1 MKNDINATSSR
12 RSSTTA
18 ACSPVRGRPSIARS
32 CSIISREVLR
42 LLHVDL
48 EDENLLDTP
57 RRWAESLIT
66 MTSGYDFTDVKK
78 LTTLFRKACSAA
90 DEKCQNLVVIG
101 GTYKTLC
108 AHHILPF
115 FGQFI
120 IGYIPDKMIIGASKI
135 PRIVE
140 VHMRRLQSQ
149 EHLAHD
155 VADTIEQIL
164 EPNGIAVWMGGVHL
178 CMVMR
183 GVEQESSFMET
194 NVLRG
199 AFLERRADAAGVH
212 VHREPARAARVT
224 ETCVTIARRSRKLRG
239 SRCLPD
245 DGPSPLLSSRSPSW
259 AADSRTRSR
268 ASTTGTSRDGRASTT
283 SPTCRCRRRR
293 AQAAQQFDRPAAK

>member
-1 MKNDINATSSR
+1 MKKPTEIALAQSDVEALTEE
-12 RSSTTA
+12 
-18 ACSPVRGRPSIARS
+18 RGLLAGPRPTVEREKLQQHL
-32 CSIISREVLR
+32 REVLR

-48 EDENLLDTP
+48 DDENLQDTP
-57 RRWAESLIT
+57 RRWAESLVT
-66 MTSGYDFTDVKK
+66 MTSGYDYTDVKK
-78 LTTLFRKACSAA
+78 LATLFRKACSAA

-115 FGQFI
+115 FGKFI
-120 IGYIPDKMIIGASKI
+120 IGYIPESTIIGASKI

-155 VADTIEQIL
+155 VADTIERIL
-164 EPNGIAVWMGGVHL
+164 EPKGLAVWMGGVHL

-199 AFLERRADAAGVH
+199 DFL
-212 VHREPARAARVT
+212 
-224 ETCVTIARRSRKLRG
+224 S
-239 SRCLPD
+239 D
-245 DGPSPLLSSRSPSW
+245 D
-259 AADSRTRSR
+259 RTRQEFMSIVNR
-268 ASTTGTSRDGRASTT
+268 RGERD
-283 SPTCRCRRRR
+283 
-293 AQAAQQFDRPAAK
+293 

>member
-1 MKNDINATSSR
+1 MNAHSVVNHRTDLLTDSSQESRQDYTSRPMKNAVTISNNELEALLDDHGLLTSPR
-12 RSSTTA
+12 PT
-18 ACSPVRGRPSIARS
+18 VGRKQLSEHL
-32 CSIISREVLR
+32 REVLR

-48 EDENLLDTP
+48 ENENLRDTP
-57 RRWAESLIT
+57 RRWAESLVT
-66 MTSGYDFTDVKK
+66 MTSGYDYTDVKK
-78 LTTLFRKACSAA
+78 LTTLFRKACSEA
-90 DEKCQNLVVIG
+90 DKQCQNLVVIG

-115 FGQFI
+115 FGHFI
-120 IGYIPDKMIIGASKI
+120 VGYIPERMIIGASKI

-164 EPNGIAVWMGGVHL
+164 EPRGIAVWMGGIHM

-199 AFLERRADAAGVH
+199 QILNDE
-212 VHREPARAARVT
+212 
-224 ETCVTIARRSRKLRG
+224 
-239 SRCLPD
+239 
-245 DGPSPLLSSRSPSW
+245 
-259 AADSRTRSR
+259 RTRQEFMSIVN
-268 ASTTGTSRDGRASTT
+268 
-283 SPTCRCRRRR
+283 RRGQRSEGC
-293 AQAAQQFDRPAAK
+293 

>member
-1 MKNDINATSSR
+1 MKNAELTINHEIDALLNDRGILASPRPTVDR
-12 RSSTTA
+12 A
-18 ACSPVRGRPSIARS
+18 ALENHLHEA
-32 CSIISREVLR
+32 LR

-48 EDENLLDTP
+48 DNENLRDTP
-57 RRWAESLIT
+57 RRWADSLIT
-66 MTSGYDFTDVKK
+66 MTSGYDYTDVKK

-90 DEKCQNLVVIG
+90 DQNCQNMVVIG

-115 FGQFI
+115 FGRFI
-120 IGYIPDKMIIGASKI
+120 VGYIPEKWIIGASKI

-155 VADTIEQIL
+155 VADTIQRIL
-164 EPNGIAVWMGGVHL
+164 EPRGLGVWLGGVHM

-199 AFLERRADAAGVH
+199 EFLNDERTRDEFMSIVN
-212 VHREPARAARVT
+212 R
-224 ETCVTIARRSRKLRG
+224 RG
-239 SRCLPD
+239 SRE
-245 DGPSPLLSSRSPSW
+245 
-259 AADSRTRSR
+259 
-268 ASTTGTSRDGRASTT
+268 
-283 SPTCRCRRRR
+283 
-293 AQAAQQFDRPAAK
+293 

>member
-1 MKNDINATSSR
+1 MNHDDSP
-12 RSSTTA
+12 A
-18 ACSPVRGRPSIARS
+18 AQEIEALIHDRGLLAGPRPSIDREKLQDHL
-32 CSIISREVLR
+32 REVLQ

-48 EDENLLDTP
+48 QDENLLDTP
-57 RRWAESLIT
+57 RRWAESLVT
-66 MTSGYDFTDVKK
+66 MTSGYDYTDVKK
-78 LTTLFRKACSAA
+78 LTTLFRQACTRA
-90 DEKCQNLVVIG
+90 DESCQNLVVIG

-120 IGYIPDKMIIGASKI
+120 VGYIPQSWIIGASKI

-155 VADTIEQIL
+155 VADTIERIL
-164 EPNGIAVWMGGVHL
+164 EPRGIAVWMGGVHM

-199 AFLERRADAAGVH
+199 TFLN
-212 VHREPARAARVT
+212 
-224 ETCVTIARRSRKLRG
+224 
-239 SRCLPD
+239 D
-245 DGPSPLLSSRSPSW
+245 D
-259 AADSRTRSR
+259 RTRHEFMSIVNR
-268 ASTTGTSRDGRASTT
+268 RGTRE
-283 SPTCRCRRRR
+283 
-293 AQAAQQFDRPAAK
+293 

>member
-1 MKNDINATSSR
+1 MNDHDIPGELEVLEGEQRLLA
-12 RSSTTA
+12 
-18 ACSPVRGRPSIARS
+18 SPRPTVDHERLEHHLCEA
-32 CSIISREVLR
+32 LR

-48 EDENLLDTP
+48 ENENLVDTP
-57 RRWAESLIT
+57 RRWAHSLIT
-66 MTSGYDFTDVKK
+66 MTSGYDYTDVKK

-90 DEKCQNLVVIG
+90 DENCQNLVVIG

-115 FGQFI
+115 FGHFI
-120 IGYIPDKMIIGASKI
+120 VGYIPEKTIIGASKI

-155 VADTIEQIL
+155 VADTIQKIL
-164 EPNGIAVWMGGVHL
+164 EPRGIAVWMGGVHM

-199 AFLERRADAAGVH
+199 DFLTDEKTRQEFMSIVNRRGQRGV
-212 VHREPARAARVT
+212 
-224 ETCVTIARRSRKLRG
+224 
-239 SRCLPD
+239 
-245 DGPSPLLSSRSPSW
+245 
-259 AADSRTRSR
+259 
-268 ASTTGTSRDGRASTT
+268 
-283 SPTCRCRRRR
+283 
-293 AQAAQQFDRPAAK
+293 

>member
-1 MKNDINATSSR
+1 MNERSFSCQSLATVRPNRRSLAYTCPAMKN
-12 RSSTTA
+12 SSTEIA
-18 ACSPVRGRPSIARS
+18 LQAEVEAVLSDRGLLISPRPTVDPGKLELHL
-32 CSIISREVLR
+32 RETLK

-48 EDENLLDTP
+48 NDESLRDTP

-78 LTTLFRKACSAA
+78 LTTLFRKACSQA
-90 DEKCQNLVVIG
+90 DEHCQNLVVIG

-115 FGQFI
+115 FGHFI
-120 IGYIPDKMIIGASKI
+120 VGYIPERMIIGASKI

-155 VADTIEQIL
+155 VAETIQSIL
-164 EPNGIAVWMGGVHL
+164 EPRGLAVWMGGVHM
-178 CMVMR
+178 CKVMR

-199 AFLERRADAAGVH
+199 AILNDE
-212 VHREPARAARVT
+212 
-224 ETCVTIARRSRKLRG
+224 
-239 SRCLPD
+239 
-245 DGPSPLLSSRSPSW
+245 
-259 AADSRTRSR
+259 RTRHEFMSIVNR
-268 ASTTGTSRDGRASTT
+268 RGQRD
-283 SPTCRCRRRR
+283 
-293 AQAAQQFDRPAAK
+293 

>member
-1 MKNDINATSSR
+1 MKSAKSEESREALVLAEVEAIVNDHGLLAG
-12 RSSTTA
+12 
-18 ACSPVRGRPSIARS
+18 PRPSVDRDKLQHHL
-32 CSIISREVLR
+32 REVLR

-48 EDENLLDTP
+48 QDENLLDTP
-57 RRWAESLIT
+57 RRWAESLVT
-66 MTSGYDFTDVKK
+66 LTSGYDYTDVRK

-90 DEKCQNLVVIG
+90 DVNCQNLVVIG

-120 IGYIPDKMIIGASKI
+120 IGYIPEATIIGASKI

-155 VADTIEQIL
+155 VAETVEKIL
-164 EPNGIAVWMGGVHL
+164 EPRGLAVWMGGVHM

-199 AFLERRADAAGVH
+199 EFLNDE
-212 VHREPARAARVT
+212 
-224 ETCVTIARRSRKLRG
+224 
-239 SRCLPD
+239 
-245 DGPSPLLSSRSPSW
+245 
-259 AADSRTRSR
+259 RTRDEFMSIVN
-268 ASTTGTSRDGRASTT
+268 
-283 SPTCRCRRRR
+283 RRGKRE
-293 AQAAQQFDRPAAK
+293 

>member
-1 MKNDINATSSR
+1 MKNADLALRNGSEALLNDQGLLIN
-12 RSSTTA
+12 
-18 ACSPVRGRPSIARS
+18 PRPTVDRDKLEIHL
-32 CSIISREVLR
+32 REALR

-48 EDENLLDTP
+48 QDENLLDTP
-57 RRWAESLIT
+57 RRWAESLVT

-78 LTTLFRKACSAA
+78 LSTLFRKACSAA
-90 DEKCQNLVVIG
+90 DENCQNLVVIG

-115 FGQFI
+115 FGHFI
-120 IGYIPDKMIIGASKI
+120 VGYIPDKMIIGASKI

-155 VADTIEQIL
+155 VADMIERIL
-164 EPNGIAVWMGGVHL
+164 EPTGLAVWMGGMHM

-199 AFLERRADAAGVH
+199 NFLSDE
-212 VHREPARAARVT
+212 
-224 ETCVTIARRSRKLRG
+224 
-239 SRCLPD
+239 
-245 DGPSPLLSSRSPSW
+245 
-259 AADSRTRSR
+259 RTRQEFMSIVN
-268 ASTTGTSRDGRASTT
+268 
-283 SPTCRCRRRR
+283 RRGQRG
-293 AQAAQQFDRPAAK
+293 PAMS

>member
-1 MKNDINATSSR
+1 MKDRTELTI
-12 RSSTTA
+12 A
-18 ACSPVRGRPSIARS
+18 AREIEAIVDDRGLLSGPRPTVDRQQLQHHL
-32 CSIISREVLR
+32 REVLR

-48 EDENLLDTP
+48 DDENLLDTP
-57 RRWAESLIT
+57 RRWAESLVT
-66 MTSGYDFTDVKK
+66 MTSGYDFTDTKK

-90 DEKCQNLVVIG
+90 DQNCQNLVVIG

-115 FGQFI
+115 FGRFI
-120 IGYIPDKMIIGASKI
+120 IGYIPEKTIIGASKI

-155 VADTIEQIL
+155 VADTIEKIL
-164 EPNGIAVWMGGVHL
+164 EPKGIAVWMGGVHL

-199 AFLERRADAAGVH
+199 EFLEDEKTRHEFMSIVNR
-212 VHREPARAARVT
+212 
-224 ETCVTIARRSRKLRG
+224 RG
-239 SRCLPD
+239 SRE
-245 DGPSPLLSSRSPSW
+245 
-259 AADSRTRSR
+259 
-268 ASTTGTSRDGRASTT
+268 
-283 SPTCRCRRRR
+283 
-293 AQAAQQFDRPAAK
+293 

>member
-1 MKNDINATSSR
+1 MANNPSTDIVLQTELDAIINDRGVLTS
-12 RSSTTA
+12 
-18 ACSPVRGRPSIARS
+18 PRPTVDRDKLKDHL
-32 CSIISREVLR
+32 REALR

-48 EDENLLDTP
+48 ENENLRDTP

-66 MTSGYDFTDVKK
+66 LTSGYDFTDVKR
-78 LTTLFRKACSAA
+78 LTTLFRQACSVA
-90 DEKCQNLVVIG
+90 DSNCQNMVVIG

-120 IGYIPDKMIIGASKI
+120 IGYIPERMIIGASKI

-155 VADTIEQIL
+155 IADTIEKIL
-164 EPNGIAVWMGGVHL
+164 EPRGIAVWMGGVHL

-194 NVLRG
+194 NVVRG
-199 AFLERRADAAGVH
+199 DFLQDE
-212 VHREPARAARVT
+212 
-224 ETCVTIARRSRKLRG
+224 
-239 SRCLPD
+239 
-245 DGPSPLLSSRSPSW
+245 
-259 AADSRTRSR
+259 RTRVEFMSIVN
-268 ASTTGTSRDGRASTT
+268 
-283 SPTCRCRRRR
+283 RRG
-293 AQAAQQFDRPAAK
+293 QKG